1 MRPVQDKYGIP
12 YTEVMAT
19 DVTQLATLHAA
30 LQQENERLA
39 DANRRAKR
47 LYDNMPDIVR
57 EEEILK
63 MKMRV
68 HDDIGHTLLA
78 ARRALRHEHD
88 LARIK
93 SEAAKWESS
102 ISLLCRTRQENAAED
117 PLSYMQRRAAV
128 LGAAVQLR
136 GAYPAARAT
145 REFYSLILRE
155 CTSNAVRHAGATELY
170 ADSEHRPQ
178 AWHLCITNNGTPP
191 RAEIKEGGGLSSLR
205 RRIEKAGGT
214 VTVHS
219 LPVFVLEVTLPDK
232 ESIYDTR
239 YDR

>member
-1 MRPVQDKYGIP
+1 MRTAAQSAYMTICP
-12 YTEVMAT
+12 
-19 DVTQLATLHAA
+19 TLCGRKNS
-30 LQQENERLA
+30 ENE
-39 DANRRAKR
+39 DA
-47 LYDNMPDIVR
+47 
-57 EEEILK
+57 
-63 MKMRV
+63 V

-128 LGAAVQLR
+128 LGATVQLR

-145 REFYSLILRE
+145 REFYALILRE

-178 AWHLCITNNGTPP
+178 EWHLCITNNGAPP
-191 RAEIKEGGGLSSLR
+191 KAKIKEGGGLSSLR
-205 RRIEKAGGT
+205 RRIEKARGYGNR
-214 VTVHS
+214 
-219 LPVFVLEVTLPDK
+219 TLPACIC
-232 ESIYDTR
+232 SGSNPAR
-239 YDR
+239 